1 MLPPGAHVFSQ
12 KEQPNNGQAVFP
24 DIAMKEQPI
33 NGQAVW
39 SDIAMKEY
47 FSYREIQFQKSVLWY

>member
-1 MLPPGAHVFSQ
+1 MLPPGVHVFSQ
-12 KEQPNNGQAVFP
+12 
-24 DIAMKEQPI
+24 KEQPI